1 MVMAQLANERVQF
14 RVRKTVLEMLRDR
27 GYDTGSAEYEE
38 TFEDFC
44 QKLEDHPTDERHIIA
59 KRPVDAGEE
68 NNPESTAKWDPIFVR
83 FVKSSQKIDKDFIGM
98 IVRFMDDWIN
108 KANHKEQGYLE
119 LRTTVL
125 IVNQGATSIARK
137 VSILLIKI

>member
-1 MVMAQLANERVQF
+1 MVMAQLSEERVQF

-27 GYDTGSAEYEE
+27 GYETGSAELEE

-44 QKLEDHPTDERHIIA
+44 QKLEDHPSDERHIIA
-59 KRPVDAGEE
+59 KRAVEIAEE
-68 NNPESTAKWDPIFVR
+68 DNPEAEAKWDPIFVR

-108 KANHKEQGYLE
+108 KADHKSQGYNE
-119 LRTTVL
+119 LRTTIL
-125 IVNQGATSIARK
+125 IVNSGATSIARK
-137 VSILLIKI
+137 VSNL